1 MYSFFSEISN
11 FISQP
16 LINIGLGTMS
26 IPILSAFVLGIVGAI
41 TPCQFTGNIGA
52 ITVYGNQSL
61 QKKVAWQGVI
71 FFTLGKIVVFTTFG
85 LLLWL
90 VGNEVKEH
98 LLTLFPWL
106 RRLVGPILILIGL
119 LMIGV
124 IKIYKTISF
133 GSIPEK
139 FQEKGNLGAFLMG
152 VSFTLGFCPTMFT
165 LFFVTLMPMATAV
178 SYGAI
183 LPVIFAI
190 GTSVPLIIAI
200 FLIWY
205 LDLGGKLVKK
215 QGRKLGLIVQRVAG
229 IFLLI
234 LGVTDTLT
242 YWGF

>member
-71 FFTLGKIVVFTTFG
+71 FFTLGKIVVFTLFG

-90 VGNEVKEH
+90 VGNEIKEH

-106 RRLVGPILILIGL
+106 RRLVGPVLILIGL
-119 LMIGV
+119 FMVGV
-124 IKIYKTISF
+124 IKFYQTISF
-133 GSIPEK
+133 GSIPER

-183 LPVIFAI
+183 LPVIFAV

-215 QGRKLGLIVQRVAG
+215 QGRKLGFIVQRAAG
-229 IFLLI
+229 IFLII
-234 LGVTDTLT
+234 LGVIDTMT
-242 YWGF
+242 YWGI